1 MGSGAGDFGCLQVKT
16 FSAFGGR
23 FQSNL
28 SIGRWTQPHQLLPV
42 CRFKQ
47 SSTILVTTFL
57 LPNGNLIVFLIK
69 EPNEK
74 LPMKQ
79 MTSSRPSSKAFT
91 LIELLV
97 VIAIIAILAAMLLP
111 ALSAAKEK
119 ARRIQCL
126 NNVHQI
132 EIALNS
138 YTVDSKDKL
147 PVSSKDSGARWAWDL
162 PNGAADIMLNSGLTK
177 KALYDP
183 GAEPKFTDKENWNT
197 PGVGNCLWNFNNV
210 NVGGDTGFHI
220 VGYAL
225 ALNGKDPR
233 DGVNYS
239 LLDPTNQN
247 TTLQAE
253 KITFAAL
260 GTSVVVPVSD
270 RVLIADAILS
280 VGGATPGSSNPGNN
294 YSSIPGGFMQNGAVY
309 NHTSPH
315 ITRGGLPAGGDVG
328 CKDGHA
334 VWHKFGVPTVMSP
347 RTTGG
352 SVFWW

>member
-23 FQSNL
+23 FQSNP
-28 SIGRWTQPHQLLPV
+28 SIGWWMPPHQLLPV
-42 CRFKQ
+42 CRFKPP
-47 SSTILVTTFL
+47 STILAATFL
-57 LPNGNLIVFLIK
+57 LPYDNLIVFLIK
-69 EPNEK
+69 EPNEM

-119 ARRIQCL
+119 ARRLNCL

-132 EIALNS
+132 EIAINS

-147 PVSSKDSGARWAWDL
+147 PVITANSGAAWAWDL
-162 PNGAADIMLNSGLTK
+162 PNSAADIMLTSGLTK
-177 KALYDP
+177 KSLFDP
-183 GAEPKFTDKENWNT
+183 GAEPRFTDKENWVPAT
-197 PGVGNCLWNFNNV
+197 PRVVGDCLWDFNNIV
-210 NVGGDTGFHI
+210 DGGTTGFHI

-225 ALNGKDPR
+225 AFSGPS
-233 DGVNYS
+233 S
-239 LLDPTNQN
+239 LLDATNQN
-247 TTLQAE
+247 KTLQPE
-253 KITFAAL
+253 SISFAAF

-280 VGGATPGSSNPGNN
+280 PNGGSALPGYAHPANN
-294 YSSIPGGFMQNGAVY
+294 YTSIAGGFTVKGVIY
-309 NHTSPH
+309 PHTSPH
-315 ITRGGLPAGGDVG
+315 VKNGLPAGGSAG
-328 CKDGHA
+328 YKDGHA
-334 VWHKFGVPTVMSP
+334 EWHKFGVPTVMSP
-347 RTTGG
+347 RTTSG